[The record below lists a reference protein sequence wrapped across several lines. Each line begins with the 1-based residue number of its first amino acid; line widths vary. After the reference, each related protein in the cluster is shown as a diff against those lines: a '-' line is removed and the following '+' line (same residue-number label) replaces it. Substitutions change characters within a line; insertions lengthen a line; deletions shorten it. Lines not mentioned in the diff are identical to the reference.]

1 MSVRRP
7 LPELDRLGDPCDEA
21 WDSGRDAVLTVAG
34 LDVATLRLPLLT
46 DVSFGLA
53 RGERVGLIGESGSG
67 KSLTALALM
76 GLLPDGVRAQGSV
89 RLAGTDHDLVGAS
102 EKQMSQVR
110 GRRMSMVFQE
120 PMTALNPV
128 MRVGAQVEE
137 GMLLHRTQPSRHTAR
152 DAALDLL
159 ARVRLPD
166 PASAAVAYPHQL
178 SGGQRQRVMLAMA
191 LANDPEVLICDEPT
205 TALDVTVQAQMLE
218 LILEASVERSAAMLF
233 ITHDLPVVATVCQ
246 RLLVMYGGRIVE
258 AGTVEQVLTHPRHPY
273 TQGLLAASD
282 LELVDEAGRL
292 RTIPGTVPAAG
303 QFPDGC
309 VFRNRCD
316 REVDR
321 CITVPP
327 WVGQQGHGAACW
339 NPTGEDARA

>member
-1 MSVRRP
+1 MTVQQHLRKA
-7 LPELDRLGDPCDEA
+7 DP
-21 WDSGRDAVLTVAG
+21 RDHRGANRDVVLTVDG
-34 LDVATLRLPLLT
+34 LDVATRRLPLLT
-46 DVSFGLA
+46 DVSFRLT

-76 GLLPDGVRAQGSV
+76 GLLPEGVHAEGSV
-89 RLAGTDHDLVGAS
+89 RLAGADHDLVGAS
-102 EKQMSQVR
+102 EKQMSWVR

-128 MRVGAQVEE
+128 MRVGKQVEE
-137 GMLLHRTQPSRHTAR
+137 GMLLHRTQDSRPAAR
-152 DAALDLL
+152 AAALDLL

-166 PASAAVAYPHQL
+166 PASAARAYPHQL

-191 LANDPEVLICDEPT
+191 LANDPEVLVCDEPT

-218 LILEASVERSAAMLF
+218 LILEASVERDAAMLF

-258 AGTVEQVLTHPRHPY
+258 SGTVEQVLTRPRHPY
-273 TQGLLAASD
+273 TRGLLAASD

-316 REVDR
+316 HEVDR
-321 CITVPP
+321 CTTFPP
-327 WVGQQGHGAACW
+327 WAGQQEHGFACW
-339 NPTGEDARA
+339 NPTGEDVRA